1 MLRLHRILVF
11 VVFMAVISVLPLS
24 AMAQDGGGYRLDAP
38 KYAARGRLP
47 VGTYDFVIGAGSDRP
62 LNATVWYPALNPDR
76 VEEAVTYDMGLG
88 EIAPQYNEWYGQ
100 AIRDAAPDPSRG
112 PYPLVIFSPGWGG
125 SRFMGS
131 YLCDHLASYGF
142 VIIGIEHPSNALADL
157 FADYDEVV
165 ANTYRSI
172 IDRPRDVTTTLD
184 YADAMTYDGLM
195 LGMINMD
202 KVAVMGVSFG
212 GYTAFA
218 AAGAQLDMRYFG
230 EWCAVQRDQS
240 ECQMI
245 VDNQSEMAEMID
257 LNAVPEALWPSLG
270 DTRVDAIIPIIPG
283 GGRYIGPEGFKSVT
297 VPTMILYSTHDE
309 TVAQS
314 ETDMILE
321 SVSAPKTLVGFQ
333 GADHNLNGGFCPDAW
348 LSIGYDF
355 CYDSVWDMDR
365 LHDLMNHFV
374 TAFLVSRLQEDSLA
388 DTHLKPAIVDF
399 AGIAY
404 QTTDFVD

>member
-1 MLRLHRILVF
+1 
-11 VVFMAVISVLPLS
+11 
-24 AMAQDGGGYRLDAP
+24 
-38 KYAARGRLP
+38 
-47 VGTYDFVIGAGSDRP
+47 
-62 LNATVWYPALNPDR
+62 
-76 VEEAVTYDMGLG
+76 
-88 EIAPQYNEWYGQ
+88 
-100 AIRDAAPDPSRG
+100 
-112 PYPLVIFSPGWGG
+112 
-125 SRFMGS
+125 MGS

-142 VIIGIEHPSNALADL
+142 VIIGIEHPDNTLADL
-157 FADYDEVV
+157 FADYDEVT

-184 YADAMTYDGLM
+184 YADAMTSEGLM
-195 LGMINMD
+195 LGMIDMD
-202 KVAVMGVSFG
+202 KIAVMGVSFG

-218 AAGAQLDMRYFG
+218 TAGAQLDMRYFG
-230 EWCAVQRDQS
+230 EWCANERDQT

-245 VDNQSEMAEMID
+245 LDKQLEMAEMIG
-257 LNAVPEALWPSLG
+257 LEAVPEALWPSLG

-309 TVAQS
+309 TVAQA
-314 ETDMILE
+314 ETDMILA
-321 SVSAPKTLVGFQ
+321 SVTAPKTLIGFQ
-333 GADHNLNGGFCPDAW
+333 GADHNLHGGFCPDAW
-348 LSIGYDF
+348 LPIAYNLCYDF
-355 CYDSVWDMDR
+355 VWDMDR

-388 DTHLKPAIVDF
+388 DTHLKPGIVDF